1 MSWAV
6 REAAL
11 ATAVA
16 ALAVAARPEWLG
28 PAARAWLAVVGLVV
42 LAAATSEVLRGT
54 RGEARPRAADR
65 IEARPAGQIRD
76 LRDVE
81 QASDFELAITHH
93 LRAPLTRRVRDIAA
107 HRLWAR
113 HEVSLWREP
122 ERARKLLGPEAW
134 ELVRPDAERA
144 TGPID
149 LRRLERA
156 AVALE
161 EL

>member
-1 MSWAV
+1 MTWAV

-16 ALAVAARPEWLG
+16 ALAVVARPEWLA
-28 PAARAWLAVVGLVV
+28 PAARAWLAVVGLVT
-42 LAAATSEVLRGT
+42 LAAAITEVLRGT
-54 RGEARPRAADR
+54 RGEARSRTTGR
-65 IEARPAGQIRD
+65 IETRRAGQIRD

-81 QASDFELAITHH
+81 QARDLELAIAHH
-93 LRAPLTRRVRDIAA
+93 LRAPLNRRLRDVAA
-107 HRLWAR
+107 HRLSAR
-113 HEVSLWREP
+113 HDVDLRREP
-122 ERARKLLGPEAW
+122 ERARELLGPEAW
-134 ELVRPDAERA
+134 DLVRPDAERA

-156 AVALE
+156 ADALE

>member
-1 MSWAV
+1 VSWAV

-16 ALAVAARPEWLG
+16 ALTVVARPEWLA
-28 PAARAWLAVVGLVV
+28 PAARAWLAVVGLVA
-42 LAAATSEVLRGT
+42 LAAALSAVLRGT
-54 RGEARPRAADR
+54 RGEARPGTADW
-65 IEARPAGQIRD
+65 IEARLAGQIRD

-81 QASDFELAITHH
+81 QASDLELAITHH
-93 LRAPLTRRVRDIAA
+93 LRAPLSRRLRDFAA
-107 HRLWAR
+107 HRLLAR
-113 HEVSLWREP
+113 HDVDLQREP
-122 ERARKLLGPEAW
+122 ERARELLGPEAW

-149 LRRLERA
+149 LRCLERA
-156 AVALE
+156 ADALE